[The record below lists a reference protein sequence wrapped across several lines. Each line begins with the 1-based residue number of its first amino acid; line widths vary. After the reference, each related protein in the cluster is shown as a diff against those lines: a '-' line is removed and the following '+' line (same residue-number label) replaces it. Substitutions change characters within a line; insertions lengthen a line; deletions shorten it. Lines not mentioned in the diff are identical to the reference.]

1 MFPSVA
7 SSGLP
12 LHANETGEP
21 LFLSPYL
28 AKGQWKLGQKKARV
42 DGAQFGKAAAGVE
55 SYAGYLTVNAEDCK
69 SNLFF
74 WYFPAVVSFF
84 YLLKKFQNLIFLV
97 KSKRVKTKV
106 SKSAFFSSNR
116 SESK

>member
-42 DGAQFGKAAAGVE
+42 DGGQFGKAAAGVE

-84 YLLKKFQNLIFLV
+84 YLEEEAFLIGILI
-97 KSKRVKTKV
+97 
-106 SKSAFFSSNR
+106 AA
-116 SESK
+116 

>member
-42 DGAQFGKAAAGVE
+42 DGGQFGKAAAGVE

-74 WYFPAVVSFF
+74 WYFPAVVSCFF
-84 YLLKKFQNLIFLV
+84 RVHISYNFSFLQGSTFPTIFRLRVPHFLKYLI
-97 KSKRVKTKV
+97 
-106 SKSAFFSSNR
+106 A
-116 SESK
+116 

>member
-42 DGAQFGKAAAGVE
+42 DGGQFGKAAAGVE

-74 WYFPAVVSFF
+74 WYFPAVVSCFF
-84 YLLKKFQNLIFLV
+84 RVHISYNFSFLQG
-97 KSKRVKTKV
+97 ST
-106 SKSAFFSSNR
+106 FPTIL
-116 SESK
+116 

>member
-74 WYFPAVVSFF
+74 WYFPAVVSF
-84 YLLKKFQNLIFLV
+84 LL
-97 KSKRVKTKV
+97 ST
-106 SKSAFFSSNR
+106 
-116 SESK
+116 SEARRQLYSGANHPPPTIS